1 MINILSSI
9 KTVGD
14 SIINFRQL
22 LKEYS
27 DDPEIGAL
35 ANILLD
41 NNISLLER
49 GTIMS
54 IIREK
59 AANKEK
65 EISLY
70 FED

>member
-1 MINILSSI
+1 MSNI

-14 SIINFRQL
+14 SIIEFKKL

-27 DDPEIGAL
+27 DDPEISTL
-35 ANILLD
+35 ANTLLD

-49 GTIMS
+49 GTIMD

-70 FED
+70 FEG